1 MTKEMVFF
9 IFLLE
14 HYAEYKNTSA
24 DNVLRKWDELKLT
37 DLIYEMYER
46 YHIERLENAFDDIDA
61 LMLRK
66 QNNLDYKNIPL
77 EKN

>member
-66 QNNLDYKNIPL
+66 QNNLDYKSIPH